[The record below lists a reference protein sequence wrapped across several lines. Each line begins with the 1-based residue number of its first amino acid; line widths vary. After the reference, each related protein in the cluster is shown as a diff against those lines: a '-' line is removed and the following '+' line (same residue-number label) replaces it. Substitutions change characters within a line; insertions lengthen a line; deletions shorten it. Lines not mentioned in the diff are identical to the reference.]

1 MIIIMVYFEGNL
13 LIEQI
18 QDQHHFMREQLVHNY
33 AGLLLVLA
41 SIIGVLIIYKNF
53 RGSKIAWPSIMAGMV
68 AAGFIGLGDSMEHLL
83 PGISPLLHEA
93 LHYLHMIGGPV
104 AVFLLYMGLREYTST
119 TQVKPL
125 SGFKLILILLV
136 TILIPV
142 GLATQAHQKWDPI
155 IEGPFL
161 LVTSIPTIIIA
172 LLLLLK
178 AKSSFEEHS
187 TVVLNIS
194 FVAVAVTLLTISLLV
209 GRMGDTSL
217 LNNAELYVNGHAIAD
232 LMHAATATTL
242 LIFGISTEGLI
253 RSM

>member
-1 MIIIMVYFEGNL
+1 MVYFEGNL
-13 LIEQI
+13 LI
-18 QDQHHFMREQLVHNY
+18 DQVQGHHNMLEQLVHNY
-33 AGLLLVLA
+33 AGLLVVFA
-41 SIIGVLIIYKNF
+41 SIVGVLIIYKNF

-68 AAGFIGLGDSMEHLL
+68 AAGFIGLGDAAEHLL
-83 PGISPLLHEA
+83 TGISPLPHES

-104 AVFLLYMGLREYTST
+104 ALLLLYIGLREYTAT
-119 TQVKPL
+119 TEIKPL
-125 SGFKLILILLV
+125 SGFKLTLILLA

-142 GLATQAHQKWDPI
+142 ALATQAHMKWDPD

-161 LVTSIPTIIIA
+161 LVTAVPTIIIA

-178 AKSSFEEHS
+178 ARKSFEEHS

-194 FVAVAVTLLTISLLV
+194 FVAVAATLLTLSLLV
-209 GRMGDTSL
+209 ARMGDTML
-217 LNNAELYVNGHAIAD
+217 LNNAELFVNGHAIAD

-242 LIFGISTEGLI
+242 LTFGISTEGLV

>member
-1 MIIIMVYFEGNL
+1 
-13 LIEQI
+13 
-18 QDQHHFMREQLVHNY
+18 MREQLVHNY

-68 AAGFIGLGDSMEHLL
+68 AAGFIGLGDSIEHLL
-83 PGISPLLHEA
+83 PGISPVPHET

-104 AVFLLYMGLREYTST
+104 SVFLLYMGLREYTAT
-119 TQVKPL
+119 TEVKPF
-125 SGFKLILILLV
+125 SGSKLILILLL
-136 TILIPV
+136 TILIPF
-142 GLATQAHQKWDPI
+142 GLATQANQRWDPD

-161 LVTSIPTIIIA
+161 IVTSIPTIIIA

-178 AKSSFEEHS
+178 AKSAFEEHS

-194 FVAVAVTLLTISLLV
+194 FVAVAATLLTISLLV
-209 GRMGDTSL
+209 GRMGDTTL
-217 LNNAELYVNGHAIAD
+217 LNNADLYVNGHAIAD
-232 LMHAATATTL
+232 LMHAVTATTL
-242 LIFGISTEGLI
+242 LIFGISTEGLV

>member
-1 MIIIMVYFEGNL
+1 MVYFEGNL
-13 LIEQI
+13 LIEQV
-18 QDQHHFMREQLVHNY
+18 QDQHHYMIEQLVHNY
-33 AGLLLVLA
+33 AGLLLFFSSILA
-41 SIIGVLIIYKNF
+41 VLIIYKNF

-68 AAGFIGLGDSMEHLL
+68 AAGFIGLGDSIEHLIS
-83 PGISPLLHEA
+83 GISPLLHET
-93 LHYLHMIGGPV
+93 LHYLHMIGGPLT
-104 AVFLLYMGLREYTST
+104 VFLLYMGLREYTAT
-119 TQVKPL
+119 TEVKPL

-136 TILIPV
+136 TILIPF
-142 GLATQAHQKWDPI
+142 GLATQAHQRWDPN

-161 LVTSIPTIIIA
+161 LMTSIPTIIIA

-194 FVAVAVTLLTISLLV
+194 FVAVAAMLLTVSLLV

-217 LNNAELYVNGHAIAD
+217 LNNADLYVNGHAIAD

-242 LIFGISTEGLI
+242 LIFGISTEGLV

>member
-13 LIEQI
+13 LIEQV

-83 PGISPLLHEA
+83 PGISPMPHEA

-104 AVFLLYMGLREYTST
+104 SVFLLYMGLREYTAT
-119 TQVKPL
+119 NEIKPL

-194 FVAVAVTLLTISLLV
+194 IVAVAATLLTISLLV